1 MPRRISRVPRYTD
14 VTLNIPVREIQNGD
28 RLTSFPDQL
37 VQTVTRA
44 GEFTIKITAQDIDE
58 RTAGMSLVID
68 ADEQVTVLRTVQVP
82 DGTCATCLERPV
94 KYQGLQ
100 QCGTCYARDHR
111 DAGKAPKT
119 AVS

>member
-1 MPRRISRVPRYTD
+1 MPRRISRVPRFTD
-14 VTLNIPVREIQNGD
+14 VKQTISAHEVTAGD
-28 RLTSFPDQL
+28 RLAAIPGQ
-37 VQTVTRA
+37 VIQEIAKAGPYTVRLI
-44 GEFTIKITAQDIDE
+44 GQDTDE
-58 RTAGMSLVID
+58 KTAGLNLVID
-68 ADEQVTVLRTVQVP
+68 ADEPVTVIRTVQVP
-82 DGTCATCLERPV
+82 EGTCATCLERPV